1 MENFIQNWR
10 GSIYAIWL
18 GGSIAAIFGSSI
30 FDIRWWLVV
39 APTAIFVMLF
49 NEKRSDW

>member
-10 GSIYAIWL
+10 DYLYAIWL
-18 GGSIAAIFGSSI
+18 AAATSIMFNVGL

-39 APTAIFVMLF
+39 APTVVLVTIF
-49 NEKRSDW
+49 NEKRIDY